1 VADQQAKAER
11 RFLSA
16 LFSRTTP
23 VTYTIMI
30 VNFIVYIA
38 MSAVADGNVL
48 ANLVS
53 GSDPYTLV
61 AFGAKINEL
70 IVQGEWFRLVTP
82 IFLHIG
88 LLHIAS
94 NSYALWII
102 GPLVER
108 LYGSARYLMIYL
120 LSGIGGCILSLIW
133 GVAMNKPPGPSAGA
147 SGAIFGLF
155 GLLAVFGYKYR
166 NELPSNFRSAIKSSV
181 LPVIVIN
188 LFIGIT
194 IPFID
199 NAAHMGGLI
208 SGALLT
214 FVIPYLAPGSKR
226 VSGMGLVTIAL
237 CTALITYSFVRA
249 FQESGPYLD
258 YRGQNPQRLENTPD
272 R

>member
-1 VADQQAKAER
+1 VADQQARAER
-11 RFLSA
+11 RFINA
-16 LFSRTTP
+16 LFSRATP
-23 VTYTIMI
+23 VTYII
-30 VNFIVYIA
+30 LIINLIIYVA
-38 MSAVADGNVL
+38 MSAVSGGNL
-48 ANLVS
+48 MANLVS
-53 GSDPYTLV
+53 GSDPLTLV

-70 IVQGEWFRLVTP
+70 VLQGEWFRLVTP

-88 LLHIAS
+88 VLHIAS

-108 LYGSARYLMIYL
+108 LYGSARYLFIYL
-120 LSGIGGCILSLIW
+120 LSGIGGCLLSLIW

-166 NELPSNFRSAIKSSV
+166 KELPTNFRSAIKSSV

-199 NAAHMGGLI
+199 NAAHIGGLI
-208 SGALLT
+208 SGAIMT

-226 VSGMGLVTIAL
+226 VSGMGLATIAL
-237 CTALITYSFVRA
+237 CTALIAYSFVRA
-249 FQESGPYLD
+249 FQTSGPYLD
-258 YRGQNPQRLENTPD
+258 YQEQNPQKLEKIPN
-272 R
+272 